1 MQLFLTLKPEERYF
15 FRNTQLFHSF
25 DVVGTHVTQGGSN
38 FHSCVVTD
46 IKKLHKEINKHIIL
60 TASTNQV
67 VS

>member
-1 MQLFLTLKPEERYF
+1 
-15 FRNTQLFHSF
+15 
-25 DVVGTHVTQGGSN
+25 
-38 FHSCVVTD
+38 VTD